1 MDVIELLNDLTGGQ
15 LLLWKVLLTS
25 VTFAC
30 AGLQVLLAARFYEAS
45 TVPPI
50 SAGTAA
56 RTHRLN
62 GKLTVTLAVVVGLSC
77 LIGPAGP
84 TSPTRVLLHSVFGSL
99 VFALLAAK
107 YTALKLRPAWGRYL
121 PWIGS
126 GLFLTF
132 AAIWGP
138 RSPGPT
144 PGSGPTP
151 PPTGAAPSTPGR
163 SPPGPA
169 ARSP

>member
-25 VTFAC
+25 VVFAC

-50 SAGTAA
+50 STGAA
-56 RTHRLN
+56 SRTHRLN
-62 GKLTVTLAVVVGLSC
+62 GKLTVTLAAVVALTC
-77 LIGPAGP
+77 LVGPAGP
-84 TSPTRVLLHSVFGSL
+84 TSPARVLLHSVFGSL
-99 VFALLAAK
+99 VFGLLAAK
-107 YTALKLRPAWGRYL
+107 YTALKLRPSWGRYL

-132 AAIWGP
+132 AAIWA
-138 RSPGPT
+138 T
-144 PGSGPTP
+144 TVADYV
-151 PPTGAAPSTPGR
+151 T
-163 SPPGPA
+163 
-169 ARSP
+169 AR

>member
-1 MDVIELLNDLTGGQ
+1 VVDVIELLNDLTGGQ

-25 VTFAC
+25 VIFAT
-30 AGLQVLLAARFYEAS
+30 AGLQVLLAARFYEAA

-50 SAGTAA
+50 STGTAA

-77 LIGPAGP
+77 LVGPAGP
-84 TSPTRVLLHSVFGSL
+84 TSPTRVVLHSVFGSL
-99 VFALLAAK
+99 VFGLLAAK
-107 YTALKLRPAWGRYL
+107 YTALKLRPSWGRYL

-132 AAIWGP
+132 AAIWA
-138 RSPGPT
+138 T
-144 PGSGPTP
+144 TVADYV
-151 PPTGAAPSTPGR
+151 T
-163 SPPGPA
+163 
-169 ARSP
+169 AR

>member
-1 MDVIELLNDLTGGQ
+1 MDVIDLLNDLTGGQ

-25 VTFAC
+25 VIFAC
-30 AGLQVLLAARFYEAS
+30 AGLQVLLAARFYEAA

-50 SAGTAA
+50 STGTAA

-77 LIGPAGP
+77 LVGPAGP

-99 VFALLAAK
+99 VFGLLAAK
-107 YTALKLRPAWGRYL
+107 YTALKLRPSWGRYL

-132 AAIWGP
+132 AAVWAT
-138 RSPGPT
+138 SVADYVT
-144 PGSGPTP
+144 
-151 PPTGAAPSTPGR
+151 
-163 SPPGPA
+163 
-169 ARSP
+169 AR

>member
-1 MDVIELLNDLTGGQ
+1 VVDVIELLNDLTGGQ

-25 VTFAC
+25 VIFAC
-30 AGLQVLLAARFYEAS
+30 AGFQVLLAARFYEAS

-50 SAGTAA
+50 STGAA
-56 RTHRLN
+56 
-62 GKLTVTLAVVVGLSC
+62 
-77 LIGPAGP
+77 
-84 TSPTRVLLHSVFGSL
+84 L

-132 AAIWGP
+132 AAIWAT
-138 RSPGPT
+138 SVADYVT
-144 PGSGPTP
+144 
-151 PPTGAAPSTPGR
+151 
-163 SPPGPA
+163 
-169 ARSP
+169 AR

>member
-15 LLLWKVLLTS
+15 LLPWKVLLTS
-25 VTFAC
+25 VIFAC

-50 SAGTAA
+50 STGTAA

-62 GKLTVTLAVVVGLSC
+62 GKLTVTLAVVVALSC
-77 LIGPAGP
+77 LVGPAGP

-99 VFALLAAK
+99 VFGLLAAK
-107 YTALKLRPAWGRYL
+107 YTALKLRPSWGPYL

-132 AAIWGP
+132 AAIWGT
-138 RSPGPT
+138 SVADYVT
-144 PGSGPTP
+144 
-151 PPTGAAPSTPGR
+151 
-163 SPPGPA
+163 
-169 ARSP
+169 AR

>member
-1 MDVIELLNDLTGGQ
+1 VDVIELLNDLTGGQ

-25 VTFAC
+25 VIFAC
-30 AGLQVLLAARFYEAS
+30 AGLQVLLAARFYEAA

-50 SAGTAA
+50 STGTAA

-77 LIGPAGP
+77 LVGPAGP

-99 VFALLAAK
+99 VFGLLAAK
-107 YTALKLRPAWGRYL
+107 YTALKLRPSWDRYL

-132 AAIWGP
+132 AAIWA
-138 RSPGPT
+138 T
-144 PGSGPTP
+144 TVADYV
-151 PPTGAAPSTPGR
+151 T
-163 SPPGPA
+163 
-169 ARSP
+169 AR

>member
-1 MDVIELLNDLTGGQ
+1 VDVIKLLNDLTGGQ

-25 VTFAC
+25 VIFAC
-30 AGLQVLLAARFYEAS
+30 AGLQVLLAARFYAAS

-50 SAGTAA
+50 STGTAA

-62 GKLTVTLAVVVGLSC
+62 GKLTVTLAVVVGRSGRV
-77 LIGPAGP
+77 GPAGP

-99 VFALLAAK
+99 VFALLAVK

-126 GLFLTF
+126 SLFLTF
-132 AAIWGP
+132 AAIWAT
-138 RSPGPT
+138 SVADYVT
-144 PGSGPTP
+144 
-151 PPTGAAPSTPGR
+151 
-163 SPPGPA
+163 
-169 ARSP
+169 AR

>member
-25 VTFAC
+25 VIFAC
-30 AGLQVLLAARFYEAS
+30 AGLQVLLAARFYEAA

-50 SAGTAA
+50 STGTAA

-62 GKLTVTLAVVVGLSC
+62 GKVTVTLAVVVALTC
-77 LIGPAGP
+77 LVGPAGP

-99 VFALLAAK
+99 VFVLLAAK
-107 YTALKLRPAWGRYL
+107 YTALKLRPSWGRYL

-132 AAIWGP
+132 AAIWAT
-138 RSPGPT
+138 SVADYVT
-144 PGSGPTP
+144 
-151 PPTGAAPSTPGR
+151 
-163 SPPGPA
+163 
-169 ARSP
+169 AR

>member
-1 MDVIELLNDLTGGQ
+1 MDLIELLNDLTGGE

-25 VTFAC
+25 AVFAC

-50 SAGTAA
+50 STGTAA

-62 GKLTVTLAVVVGLSC
+62 GKLTVTLAVTVALSC
-77 LIGPAGP
+77 LVGPAGP

-99 VFALLAAK
+99 VFVLLATK
-107 YTALKLRPAWGRYL
+107 YTVLKLWPAGGRYL

-126 GLFLTF
+126 SLFLTF
-132 AAIWGP
+132 GAIWAT
-138 RSPGPT
+138 SVADYVT
-144 PGSGPTP
+144 
-151 PPTGAAPSTPGR
+151 
-163 SPPGPA
+163 
-169 ARSP
+169 AR

>member
-1 MDVIELLNDLTGGQ
+1 MLDVIELLNDLTGGQ
-15 LLLWKVLLTS
+15 LLLRKVPLTS
-25 VTFAC
+25 VIFAC

-50 SAGTAA
+50 STGAAA

-62 GKLTVTLAVVVGLSC
+62 GKLTVTLAVTVGLSC

-99 VFALLAAK
+99 VFGLLAAK
-107 YTALKLRPAWGRYL
+107 YTALKLRPSWGRYL

-132 AAIWGP
+132 AAIWAT
-138 RSPGPT
+138 SVADYVT
-144 PGSGPTP
+144 
-151 PPTGAAPSTPGR
+151 
-163 SPPGPA
+163 
-169 ARSP
+169 AR

>member
-1 MDVIELLNDLTGGQ
+1 MDLVQLLNDLTGGR
-15 LLLWKVLLTS
+15 LLLWKVVLTS
-25 VTFAC
+25 VIFAC

-50 SAGTAA
+50 PTGAAA

-62 GKLTVTLAVVVGLSC
+62 GKLTVTLAVVVALSC

-84 TSPTRVLLHSVFGSL
+84 TSPTRVLLHSIFGSL

-132 AAIWGP
+132 AAIWAT
-138 RSPGPT
+138 SVADYVT
-144 PGSGPTP
+144 
-151 PPTGAAPSTPGR
+151 
-163 SPPGPA
+163 
-169 ARSP
+169 AR

>member
-1 MDVIELLNDLTGGQ
+1 VDLVQLLNDLTGGQ
-15 LLLWKVLLTS
+15 LLLWKVLITS
-25 VTFAC
+25 VIFAC

-50 SAGTAA
+50 STGTAA

-62 GKLTVTLAVVVGLSC
+62 GKLTGTRAVVVALSC

-84 TSPTRVLLHSVFGSL
+84 TSPTRVLLHSIFGSL
-99 VFALLAAK
+99 VFGLLAAK
-107 YTALKLRPAWGRYL
+107 YTALKLRPSWGRYL

-132 AAIWGP
+132 AAIWA
-138 RSPGPT
+138 T
-144 PGSGPTP
+144 TVADYV
-151 PPTGAAPSTPGR
+151 T
-163 SPPGPA
+163 
-169 ARSP
+169 AR

>member
-25 VTFAC
+25 VIFAC
-30 AGLQVLLAARFYEAS
+30 AGLQVLLAARFYEAA

-50 SAGTAA
+50 STGTAA

-77 LIGPAGP
+77 LVGPAGP

-99 VFALLAAK
+99 VFGLLAVK
-107 YTALKLRPAWGRYL
+107 YTALKLRPSWGRYL

-126 GLFLTF
+126 SLFLTF
-132 AAIWGP
+132 AAIWA
-138 RSPGPT
+138 T
-144 PGSGPTP
+144 TVADYV
-151 PPTGAAPSTPGR
+151 T
-163 SPPGPA
+163 
-169 ARSP
+169 AR

>member
-25 VTFAC
+25 VIFAC
-30 AGLQVLLAARFYEAS
+30 AGLQVLLAARFYEAA

-50 SAGTAA
+50 STGTAA

-62 GKLTVTLAVVVGLSC
+62 GKLTITLAVVVALSC
-77 LIGPAGP
+77 LVGPAGP

-99 VFALLAAK
+99 VFVLLAAK
-107 YTALKLRPAWGRYL
+107 YTALKLRPSWGRYL

-132 AAIWGP
+132 AAIWAT
-138 RSPGPT
+138 SVADYVT
-144 PGSGPTP
+144 
-151 PPTGAAPSTPGR
+151 
-163 SPPGPA
+163 
-169 ARSP
+169 AR

>member
-1 MDVIELLNDLTGGQ
+1 MDVIKLLNDLTGGQ

-25 VTFAC
+25 VIFAC
-30 AGLQVLLAARFYEAS
+30 AGFQVLLAARFYEAS

-50 SAGTAA
+50 STGAA
-56 RTHRLN
+56 SRTHRLN
-62 GKLTVTLAVVVGLSC
+62 GKLTVTLAVVVALSC
-77 LIGPAGP
+77 LVGPAGP

-132 AAIWGP
+132 AAIWAT
-138 RSPGPT
+138 SVADYVT
-144 PGSGPTP
+144 
-151 PPTGAAPSTPGR
+151 
-163 SPPGPA
+163 
-169 ARSP
+169 AR

>member
-1 MDVIELLNDLTGGQ
+1 MDVIDLLNDLTGGQ

-25 VTFAC
+25 VIFAC
-30 AGLQVLLAARFYEAS
+30 AGLQVLLAARFYEAA

-50 SAGTAA
+50 STGTAA

-77 LIGPAGP
+77 LVGPAGP

-99 VFALLAAK
+99 VFGLLAAK
-107 YTALKLRPAWGRYL
+107 YTALKLRPSWGRYL

-132 AAIWGP
+132 AAIWA
-138 RSPGPT
+138 T
-144 PGSGPTP
+144 TVADYV
-151 PPTGAAPSTPGR
+151 T
-163 SPPGPA
+163 
-169 ARSP
+169 AR

>member
-1 MDVIELLNDLTGGQ
+1 VDLVQLLNDLTGGQ
-15 LLLWKVLLTS
+15 LLLWKVLITS
-25 VTFAC
+25 VIFAC

-50 SAGTAA
+50 STETAA

-62 GKLTVTLAVVVGLSC
+62 GKLTVTLAVVVALSC

-84 TSPTRVLLHSVFGSL
+84 TSPTRVLLHSIFGSL
-99 VFALLAAK
+99 VFGLLAAK
-107 YTALKLRPAWGRYL
+107 YTALKLRPSWGRYL

-132 AAIWGP
+132 AAIWA
-138 RSPGPT
+138 T
-144 PGSGPTP
+144 TVADYV
-151 PPTGAAPSTPGR
+151 T
-163 SPPGPA
+163 
-169 ARSP
+169 AR

>member
-1 MDVIELLNDLTGGQ
+1 MDVIELLNDLTGGR

-25 VTFAC
+25 VIFAC
-30 AGLQVLLAARFYEAS
+30 AGLQVMLAARFYAAS

-50 SAGTAA
+50 SVGAA
-56 RTHRLN
+56 SRTHRLN
-62 GKLTVTLAVVVGLSC
+62 GKLTVTLAVVGGLSC

-99 VFALLAAK
+99 VFVLLAAK

-126 GLFLTF
+126 SLFLTF
-132 AAIWGP
+132 GAIWA
-138 RSPGPT
+138 T
-144 PGSGPTP
+144 TVADYV
-151 PPTGAAPSTPGR
+151 T
-163 SPPGPA
+163 
-169 ARSP
+169 AR

>member
-25 VTFAC
+25 VIFAC
-30 AGLQVLLAARFYEAS
+30 AGLQVLLAARFYEAA

-50 SAGTAA
+50 STGTAA

-62 GKLTVTLAVVVGLSC
+62 GKLTVTLAVVVALSC
-77 LIGPAGP
+77 LVGPAGP

-99 VFALLAAK
+99 VFVLLAAK
-107 YTALKLRPAWGRYL
+107 YTALKLRPSWGRYL

-132 AAIWGP
+132 AAIWA
-138 RSPGPT
+138 T
-144 PGSGPTP
+144 TVADYV
-151 PPTGAAPSTPGR
+151 T
-163 SPPGPA
+163 
-169 ARSP
+169 AR

>member
-1 MDVIELLNDLTGGQ
+1 VVDVIELLNDLTGGQ

-25 VTFAC
+25 VIFAC
-30 AGLQVLLAARFYEAS
+30 AGLQVLLAARFYEAA

-50 SAGTAA
+50 STGTAS

-77 LIGPAGP
+77 LVGPAGP
-84 TSPTRVLLHSVFGSL
+84 TLPYPG
-99 VFALLAAK
+99 AAP
-107 YTALKLRPAWGRYL
+107 LGVREPGVRPARGQVHRAQAAAGLGRYL

-132 AAIWGP
+132 AAIWA
-138 RSPGPT
+138 T
-144 PGSGPTP
+144 TVADYV
-151 PPTGAAPSTPGR
+151 T
-163 SPPGPA
+163 
-169 ARSP
+169 AR